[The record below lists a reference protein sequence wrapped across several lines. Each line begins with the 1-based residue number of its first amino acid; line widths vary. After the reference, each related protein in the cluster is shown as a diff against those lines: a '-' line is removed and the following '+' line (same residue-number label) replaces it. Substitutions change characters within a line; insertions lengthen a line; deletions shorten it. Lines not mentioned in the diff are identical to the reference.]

1 MSEPSLPERL
11 TEQFYAWE
19 LRGRGWQEFA
29 RPVVLEPPF
38 RPFPGYFLPPIKDDG
53 HRPGL
58 LGRLLAP
65 YRREPEIPEIEEPEP
80 ETFENDEALVE
91 CAVSLPREAVVKAE
105 SAERFLLSLSAAE
118 LPLAFEVV
126 GLSESLTVQI
136 VSHAPDAA
144 LVANQL
150 RAYFPEVGVQA
161 EPEGLRHAWTRGKG
175 ETVLLHFGLAR
186 EFMLPLASF
195 RSLDPDP
202 LLPLFGALAELRPG
216 EAGLVQVLFERVRE
230 EWAESVMRAVVTGKG
245 EPFFANYPE
254 LTKAAREKISR
265 PLFAACLRVAAKS
278 DTTSGA
284 WRIVRDLAGALTH
297 FGIPTGNELLPLAT
311 EEGGE
316 AVAEICSR
324 TSRRPGMILGSDELA
339 AFAHLPS
346 ASVRVPKLLREIR
359 RSKAAPALSQ
369 GAGILLGENLHHGRA
384 LPVRLPNDLR
394 LRHLHVIGAS
404 GSGKSTLLLD
414 LIAQDIEAGRGVALL
429 DPHGDLVDEIL
440 GRIPEE
446 RLADVI
452 LFDPADAGYPV
463 AWNILEAHS
472 ELERTLLASDLVGIF
487 RRFSTSWGDQMTS
500 VLGNAVLVLLESPGT
515 TLLDLREFLVDRPTR
530 ERLLTAVD
538 DPYLFSYFR
547 HEFQLAAGKSVGAIL
562 TRLDGFLRSK
572 TVRQIVGAKESRLD
586 LRSVVDQSQI
596 FLARLSQG
604 AIGEENAA
612 LLGSLLVS
620 KFHQITMSRQEV
632 KREERR
638 PFFLYADECQEVA
651 TASMAQLLAGAR
663 KYGLGLILAHQDL
676 RQLEAKAPEV
686 SSALLGNAGTRIA
699 FRVGD
704 RDAKALAEGLSFF
717 GAADLMSLRV
727 GEAIARIDNA
737 QGDCNLTTRLLSAVG
752 AEKAAERREA
762 VITRSR
768 ERYAVRREEPQRAEP
783 AREAPAMTERREA
796 PQAGAPEREIAERHA
811 PPPPAV
817 PLPPAP
823 PRLAAEP
830 APPPKKAPRPSE
842 PPPLGRGGPEHQ
854 YLQDLVKRWAES
866 HGYRAV
872 VEEEIPGGRGKVDVA
887 LRTDDFSLACEIS
900 VTSTVA
906 QEVQNALKCLEAGF
920 HEVAILALKRPRL
933 SKIEAAL
940 KATLPPSDLAR
951 VHLVSPEELFT
962 MLSMRPVTKEK
973 VVGGYKVRVRR
984 TPVDSEEEAA
994 RYQALKDVIGKSLRR
1009 MGKKEKP

>member
-1 MSEPSLPERL
+1 MPERSLPERL
-11 TEQFYAWE
+11 TQQFYAWE
-19 LRGRGWQEFA
+19 LKGRGWQEFPY
-29 RPVVLEPPF
+29 PVALEPPF
-38 RPFPGYFLPPIKDDG
+38 RPFPGYVLPPNRDDG
-53 HRPGL
+53 YRPGL
-58 LGRLLAP
+58 LERLFTP
-65 YRREPEIPEIEEPEP
+65 RRPGPEIAETLEPEP
-80 ETFENDEALVE
+80 QTFESDEALIE
-91 CAVSLPREAVVKAE
+91 FAVSLPSDAAVKAE
-105 SAERFLLSLSAAE
+105 SAERFLLALSAAE
-118 LPLAFEVV
+118 LPLAFEIV
-126 GLSESLTVQI
+126 GLPETLKVQV
-136 VSHAPDAA
+136 VSRSPDAA
-144 LVANQL
+144 LLPNQL
-150 RAYFPEVGVQA
+150 RAFFPEVSIQP
-161 EPEGLRHAWTRGKG
+161 EPEGLRQVWTRGAG

-186 EFMLPLASF
+186 EFMLPLTSF

-202 LLPLFGALAELRPG
+202 LLPLFGALSELAPG
-216 EAGLVQVLFERVRE
+216 EAGLVQVLFARVRE
-230 EWAESVMRAVVTGKG
+230 EWAESVMRAVHSPRG
-245 EPFFANYPE
+245 EPFFADYPE

-278 DTTSGA
+278 GDSSGA
-284 WRIVRDLAGALTH
+284 WRIIRDLAGALTH
-297 FGIPTGNELLPLAT
+297 FGSPTGNELLPLAT
-311 EEGGE
+311 EEGRE
-316 AVAEICSR
+316 AKAEIFQR
-324 TSRRPGMILGSDELA
+324 TSRRPGMVLGSDELA
-339 AFAHLPS
+339 ALAHLPS
-346 ASVRVPKLLREIR
+346 ASVRVPKLQRDIR

-384 LPVRLPNDLR
+384 LAIRLPNDLR

-414 LIAQDIEAGRGVALL
+414 LISQDIEAGRGVALL
-429 DPHGDLVDEIL
+429 DPHGDLVDEIA
-440 GRIPEE
+440 GRIPGE
-446 RLADVI
+446 RLRDAI
-452 LFDPADAGYPV
+452 LFDPADAEHPL

-500 VLGNAVLVLLESPGT
+500 VLGNAVLVLLESPGA

-572 TVRQIVGAKESRLD
+572 TVRKIVGARESRLD
-586 LRSVVDQSQI
+586 LRAVVDRGQI

-676 RQLEAKAPEV
+676 RQLETRAPEV

-704 RDAKALAEGLSFF
+704 RDAKALADGLSFF
-717 GAADLMSLRV
+717 EPADLMSLRV

-737 QGDCNLTTRLLSAVG
+737 QGDCNLKTRLLPAVP
-752 AEKAAERREA
+752 AETASERRDTIMA
-762 VITRSR
+762 RSR
-768 ERYAVRREEPQRAEP
+768 ERYAVRREEPVPAPPVPEREAPRAAPAPRSVALPSPAPPLPRAEP
-783 AREAPAMTERREA
+783 PS
-796 PQAGAPEREIAERHA
+796 
-811 PPPPAV
+811 
-817 PLPPAP
+817 
-823 PRLAAEP
+823 
-830 APPPKKAPRPSE
+830 PKKAPRSPE

-866 HGYRAV
+866 HGYRV
-872 VEEEIPGGRGKVDVA
+872 VIEEPTPNGKGSVDVT
-887 LRTDDFSLACEIS
+887 LRSDDLSIACEIS
-900 VTSTVA
+900 VTSKVG
-906 QEVQNALKCLEAGF
+906 QEVQNTLKCLEAGF
-920 HEVAILALKRPRL
+920 HEVAILALERPRL
-933 SKIEAAL
+933 AKIEAAL
-940 KATLPPSDLAR
+940 KAKLTESQLAR
-951 VHLVSPEELFT
+951 VHVVSPEELFT
-962 MLSMRPVTKEK
+962 MLSLRPMTTEK

-994 RYQALKDVIGKSLRR
+994 RYRALSEVIGKSLRR

>member
-1 MSEPSLPERL
+1 MPEPSLAERL

-19 LRGRGWQEFA
+19 LRGRGWQEFPW
-29 RPVVLEPPF
+29 PVALEPPF
-38 RPFPGYFLPPIKDDG
+38 RPFPGYVLPPTQDDG

-58 LGRLLAP
+58 LGRLFAP
-65 YRREPEIPEIEEPEP
+65 RRPETAIPETLEPEP
-80 ETFENDEALVE
+80 EIFESGEALIE
-91 CAVSLPREAVVKAE
+91 CAVSLPWDAAVKAE

-118 LPLAFEVV
+118 LPLAFEIV
-126 GLSESLTVQI
+126 GLPESLTVQV
-136 VSHAPDAA
+136 VSRAPDQV
-144 LVANQL
+144 LLPNQL
-150 RAYFPEVGVQA
+150 RAFFPEVGVQP
-161 EPEGLRHAWTRGKG
+161 EPEGLRHAWTRGAG
-175 ETVLLHFGLAR
+175 ETVLVHFGLAR

-202 LLPLFGALAELRPG
+202 LLPLFGALSELEPG
-216 EAGLVQVLFERVRE
+216 EAGLVQILFARVRE
-230 EWAESVMRAVVTGKG
+230 DWAESVMRAVHSPRG

-278 DTTSGA
+278 VDATGA

-297 FGIPTGNELLPLAT
+297 FGNPTGNELLPLAT
-311 EEGGE
+311 DEGGE

-339 AFAHLPS
+339 AFTHLPS
-346 ASVRVPKLLREIR
+346 ASVRVPKLQREIR

-384 LPVRLPNDLR
+384 VPVRLPTDLR

-414 LIAQDIEAGRGVALL
+414 LISQDIDAGLGVGVL
-429 DPHGDLVDEIL
+429 DPHGDLVDEIA

-446 RLADVI
+446 RLGDAI
-452 LFDPADAGYPV
+452 LFDPADTEHPI

-500 VLGNAVLVLLESPGT
+500 VLGNAVLVLLESPGS

-530 ERLLTAVD
+530 ERLLAAVD
-538 DPYLFSYFR
+538 DPYLTSYFR

-572 TVRQIVGAKESRLD
+572 TVRQIVGARESRLD
-586 LRSVVDQSQI
+586 LRAVVDRGQI

-620 KFHQITMSRQEV
+620 KFHQTCMSRQEV

-676 RQLEAKAPEV
+676 RQLETRAPEV
-686 SSALLGNAGTRIA
+686 SSALFGNAGTRIA

-704 RDAKALAEGLSFF
+704 RDSKALADGLSFF
-717 GAADLMSLRV
+717 GPADLMSLRV

-737 QGDCNLTTRLLSAVG
+737 QGDCNLTTRLLPAVP
-752 AEKAAERREA
+752 AEVATERREA
-762 VITRSR
+762 VTLRSR
-768 ERYAVRREEPQRAEP
+768 ERYAVRREEPQKAET
-783 AREAPAMTERREA
+783 APAPPVPEREA
-796 PQAGAPEREIAERHA
+796 PQPEPAPR
-811 PPPPAV
+811 PV
-817 PLPPAP
+817 GPLPPAP
-823 PRLAAEP
+823 PRPATEP

-854 YLQDLVKRWAES
+854 YLQELVKRWAES
-866 HGYRAV
+866 HGYRATI
-872 VEEEIPGGRGKVDVA
+872 EEEIPEGKGKVDVA

-940 KATLPPSDLAR
+940 KAKLPPSDLAR

-973 VVGGYKVRVRR
+973 IVGGYKVRVRR
-984 TPVDSEEEAA
+984 TLVDPEEEAD
-994 RYQALKDVIGKSLRR
+994 RYEALKDVIGRSLRR
-1009 MGKKEKP
+1009 MAKKEKP

>member
-1 MSEPSLPERL
+1 VTLAEEL
-11 TEQFYAWE
+11 TKQFYAWE

-38 RPFPGYFLPPIKDDG
+38 RPFPGYFLLPIKDDG

-58 LGRLLAP
+58 LGRLFAP
-65 YRREPEIPEIEEPEP
+65 RRPEPEIPETLEPEP
-80 ETFENDEALVE
+80 ETFESGDPLIE
-91 CAVSLPREAVVKAE
+91 CVISLPSEAAVKGE
-105 SAERFLLSLSAAE
+105 SAERFLLALSAAE
-118 LPLAFEVV
+118 LPLAFEVM
-126 GLSESLTVQI
+126 GLSESLKVQV
-136 VSHAPDAA
+136 VSRSPDAA

-161 EPEGLRHAWTRGKG
+161 EPEGLKQTWTRGRG
-175 ETVLLHFGLAR
+175 ETVLVQFGLAR

-202 LLPLFGALAELRPG
+202 LLPLFGALSELEPG
-216 EAGLVQVLFERVRE
+216 EAGLVQILFERVRE
-230 EWAESVMRAVVTGKG
+230 EWAESVMRAVLSPRG
-245 EPFFANYPE
+245 EPFFADYPE
-254 LTKAAREKISR
+254 LTKAAREKVSR

-278 DTTSGA
+278 DTSSGA

-297 FGIPTGNELLPLAT
+297 FGTPTGNELLPLAT
-311 EEGGE
+311 EEGKE
-316 AVAEICSR
+316 AMAEIFSR

-339 AFAHLPS
+339 ALAHLPS

-359 RSKAAPALSQ
+359 RSKAAPALSE

-384 LPVRLPNDLR
+384 VPVRLPNDLR

-414 LIAQDIEAGRGVALL
+414 LIAQDIEEGRGVAVL

-446 RLADVI
+446 RQGDAI
-452 LFDPADAGYPV
+452 LFDPADAEHPL

-472 ELERTLLASDLVGIF
+472 ELERTLLSSDLVGIF

-500 VLGNAVLVLLESPGT
+500 VLGNAVLVLLESPGS

-530 ERLLTAVD
+530 ERLLAAVD
-538 DPYLFSYFR
+538 DPYLSSYFR
-547 HEFQLAAGKSVGAIL
+547 HEFALAAGKSVGAIL

-572 TVRQIVGAKESRLD
+572 TVRQIVGARESRLD
-586 LRSVVDQSQI
+586 LRAVVDRGQI
-596 FLARLSQG
+596 FLARLSEG

-638 PFFLYADECQEVA
+638 SFFLYADECQEVA
-651 TASMAQLLAGAR
+651 TASMAQLLASAR

-699 FRVGD
+699 YRVGD
-704 RDAKALAEGLSFF
+704 RDAKALSEGLSFF
-717 GAADLMSLRV
+717 GPADLMSLRV

-737 QGDCNLTTRLLSAVG
+737 QGDCNLKTRLLPVVA
-752 AEKAAERREA
+752 AEVAAERREA

-768 ERYAVRREEPQRAEP
+768 ERYAVRREELRRAAEP
-783 AREAPAMTERREA
+783 ARKVPALVVEPEAPRA
-796 PQAGAPEREIAERHA
+796 PAPGPAA
-811 PPPPAV
+811 PPQPPPARERRAV
-817 PLPPAP
+817 PAP
-823 PRLAAEP
+823 PA
-830 APPPKKAPRPSE
+830 
-842 PPPLGRGGPEHQ
+842 PLGRGGPEHQ
-854 YLQDLVKRWAES
+854 YLQELVKRWAEAK
-866 HGYRAV
+866 GYRAT
-872 VEEEIPGGRGKVDVA
+872 VEESLSSGGKVDVA
-887 LRTDDFSLACEIS
+887 LRREGHSLACEIS
-900 VTSTVA
+900 VTTTA
-906 QEVQNALKCLEAGF
+906 EHEVGNVEKCLKAGF
-920 HEVAILALKRPRL
+920 DEVVLLSLNRGTLGKVQKAVESRVGEKDRERL
-933 SKIEAAL
+933 
-940 KATLPPSDLAR
+940 
-951 VHLVSPEELFT
+951 HFMSPEEFFT
-962 MLSMRPVTKEK
+962 FLDVPEPAATETT
-973 VVGGYKVRVRR
+973 VGGYKVKVKYRPATGGAASRKSKAV
-984 TPVDSEEEAA
+984 SEIL
-994 RYQALKDVIGKSLRR
+994 LKSVKKMKGK
-1009 MGKKEKP
+1009 GD